1 MNNIENSIRHLQ
13 SSIDKRS
20 RKITTYHTFVSESLE
35 NYKFSLGENL
45 FADAYKAELNL
56 CKKYLAHEV
65 SKQKTEKKML
75 AMMIY
80 LKSHRYNQ
88 WFWTGNQLAK
98 CLDNI

>member
-1 MNNIENSIRHLQ
+1 MNNIENAIRHLQ

-20 RKITTYHTFVSESLE
+20 RKITTYHTFVSESFE

-45 FADAYKAELNL
+45 FVDAWKSELNL
-56 CKKYLAHEV
+56 YKKYLAHEIV
-65 SKQKTEKKML
+65 KQKTEKKML

-80 LKSHRYNQ
+80 LKCHRYNQ